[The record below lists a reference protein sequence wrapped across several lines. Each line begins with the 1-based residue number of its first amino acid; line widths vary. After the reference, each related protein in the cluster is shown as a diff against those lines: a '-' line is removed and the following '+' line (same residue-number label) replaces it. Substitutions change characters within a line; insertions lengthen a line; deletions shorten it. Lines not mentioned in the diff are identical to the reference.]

1 MSKEIDLLPPVVA
14 SGVRL
19 AKPDFICVSVAWVA
33 LVHFPPF
40 WVFVSFLG
48 FLGFALLFTGWHIA
62 TSNIGVSGQAMPS
75 PDRVN
80 WQVPRTVG
88 ASKPLIGTRPIHER
102 WIDLSGNWGS

>member
-1 MSKEIDLLPPVVA
+1 MWPWCTSLRFGFSFRFWGFGGLPWF
-14 SGVRL
+14 SSQDSTHL
-19 AKPDFICVSVAWVA
+19 
-33 LVHFPPF
+33 
-40 WVFVSFLG
+40 
-48 FLGFALLFTGWHIA
+48 A

-88 ASKPLIGTRPIHER
+88 VSKPLIGTRPIHER